1 MRIIL
6 HGAPNATTA
15 WAWSTAY
22 IKQVQSVTRKESGSH
37 LPHARR
43 VEVTYAFWSTEARTD
58 HPTELTAYAEDTIT
72 VNPTF
77 L

>member
-15 WAWSTAY
+15 Y
-22 IKQVQSVTRKESGSH
+22 IKQAQSVTRKRSSSH

-43 VEVTYAFWSTEARTD
+43 VEVTYAPWSTEATTD
-58 HPTELTAYAEDTIT
+58 HPTEMVAYAEDTIT